1 MRLRIGISG
10 ASGTGKSTLARFI
23 SDTYGLPMNPI
34 GSRST
39 ANEMGFESPYD
50 VDRAGRREEFQRRLQ
65 ASKIAW
71 ETSHE
76 SFVTDRTTLDELVY
90 TTFHDVK
97 TACSASYYDAA
108 IAHMHRYDIVFYC
121 PVDSFI
127 NLDGDPKR
135 LDDIRY
141 QRNFDRCLKGHLD
154 VLGLPWFWSLEHPN
168 LRRREAEIATTI
180 DLFNRH
186 QFVRLP
192 TMPVS
197 R

>member
-1 MRLRIGISG
+1 MRIRIGISG
-10 ASGTGKSTLARFI
+10 SSGTGKSTLARFI
-23 SDTYGLPMNPI
+23 SDTYGLPMNPV

-50 VDRAGRREEFQRRLQ
+50 VDKAGRREEFQRRLQ

-108 IAHMHRYDIVFYC
+108 IGHMSRYDMVFYC
-121 PVDSFI
+121 PADKFL

-141 QRNFDRCLKGHLD
+141 QKNFDRCLFGHLMQIE
-154 VLGLPWFWSLEHPN
+154 PHWFYKMFSAKLKH
-168 LRRREAEIATTI
+168 REEQIAEAI
-180 DLFNRH
+180 DLFTT
-186 QFVRLP
+186 VVP
-192 TMPVS
+192 
-197 R
+197 

>member
-1 MRLRIGISG
+1 MRIRIGISG

-23 SDTYGLPMNPI
+23 SDTYGIPMNPI

-50 VDRAGRREEFQRRLQ
+50 VDKAGRREEFQRRLQ

-108 IAHMHRYDIVFYC
+108 IQHMRRYDIVFYC
-121 PVDSFI
+121 PADSFI

-141 QRNFDRCLKGHLD
+141 QKNFDRCLHGHL
-154 VLGLPWFWSLEHPN
+154 LSAAPAWFYEFDSSMLK
-168 LRRREAEIATTI
+168 RREEQIAHAI
-180 DLFNRH
+180 DLFNTE
-186 QFVRLP
+186 VP
-192 TMPVS
+192 
-197 R
+197 

>member
-1 MRLRIGISG
+1 MSLRIGVSG
-10 ASGTGKSTLARFI
+10 SSGTGKTTLARYI
-23 SDTYGLPMNPI
+23 SDTFGLPLNPI

-39 ANEMGFESPYD
+39 ALEMGFESPYD

-65 ASKIAW
+65 SSKIAW

-97 TACSASYYDAA
+97 TATSASYYDAA
-108 IAHMHRYDIVFYC
+108 IGHMRRYDIVFYC

-135 LDDIRY
+135 LDDLRY
-141 QRNFDRCLKGHLD
+141 QRNFDRCLRGHLEA
-154 VLGLPWFWSLEHPN
+154 LQIPWFYRMRSAKLQH
-168 LRRREAEIATTI
+168 REEQIADAI
-180 DLFNRH
+180 DLFNT
-186 QFVRLP
+186 VVP
-192 TMPVS
+192 
-197 R
+197 